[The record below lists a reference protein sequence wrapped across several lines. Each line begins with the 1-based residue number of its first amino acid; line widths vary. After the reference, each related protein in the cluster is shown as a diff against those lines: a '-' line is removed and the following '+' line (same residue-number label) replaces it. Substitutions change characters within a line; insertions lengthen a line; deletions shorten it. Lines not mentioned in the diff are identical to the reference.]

1 MDKKKNWVV
10 IGGGVTSDITSFA
23 ASIAKIDVTIVPTT
37 LLAMVD
43 ASVGGKCGVNFFPY
57 GKNLIGSFYPAK
69 QIIICKSWLETLSQ
83 REFYSGLTECLK
95 HAFLMSS
102 WEGIKKVSDW
112 GVSCRVNDD
121 KLFYKLVLFKQE
133 VVKNDFFEQ
142 DKRVILNLGH
152 TLGHAIE
159 TFLHQD
165 HLEQI
170 SHGQAVAIGMVF
182 SLVASF
188 REGLMTCKVFDSLIR
203 FIFSSRILQERTKI
217 KKIFNKNIE
226 DKSFWSVIFLLM
238 RSDKKQVFENVNDKV
253 SWVLLENIGQCFQE
267 KDYKYKLDFETSY
280 TYWLETLNI
289 LDQCG

>member
-1 MDKKKNWVV
+1 
-10 IGGGVTSDITSFA
+10 VTSDITSFA

-188 REGLMTCKVFDSLIR
+188 REG
-203 FIFSSRILQERTKI
+203 
-217 KKIFNKNIE
+217 
-226 DKSFWSVIFLLM
+226 
-238 RSDKKQVFENVNDKV
+238 
-253 SWVLLENIGQCFQE
+253 
-267 KDYKYKLDFETSY
+267 
-280 TYWLETLNI
+280 
-289 LDQCG
+289 